1 VSLISLLIVVGTFLP
16 SVARASILSTIL
28 SSIKLSRASA
38 ETIEPTGNLQTMA
51 LLQAAMNLDPVPAL
65 GGGDIVI
72 RDSALQPQEGPEG
85 TIADIVKPKNS
96 MISIHIVREGET
108 LSEIAA
114 LYDVTA
120 NTILWANDI
129 SRASS
134 IRVGQQLTIL
144 PITGVRYTVKKG
156 DTLSS
161 IAKRYE
167 ADAEEIANFNGLD
180 GAAIAVG
187 SEILIPNGV
196 AVAPSAPAVRSKSVA
211 AAPVTVA
218 ATVSSG
224 YFSSP
229 LSRYTKTQ
237 GIHGYNGVD
246 LAAANGTPILAA
258 AAGDVIVAKG
268 SGYNGGYG
276 AYVVIK
282 HDNGTQTLYAHASSV
297 IVSVGQRVQQGQVIA
312 YVGNTGRSTGAH
324 LHFEV
329 RGGTNPF

>member
-1 VSLISLLIVVGTFLP
+1 MTP
-16 SVARASILSTIL
+16 D
-28 SSIKLSRASA
+28 
-38 ETIEPTGNLQTMA
+38 GNLQTMD
-51 LLQAAMNLDPVPAL
+51 LLRPAMNLDPAPAE

-72 RDSALQPQEGPEG
+72 TDAALQPQEGPAG
-85 TIADIVKPKNS
+85 TIADIVKPKNA

-114 LYDVTA
+114 MYEVTA

-129 SRASS
+129 PRASS
-134 IRVGQQLTIL
+134 IRVGQELTIL

-161 IAKRYE
+161 IARRFG
-167 ADAEEIANFNGLD
+167 ADADEVANFNGLD
-180 GAAIAVG
+180 GASLAVG
-187 SEILIPNGV
+187 REILIPNGEV
-196 AVAPSAPAVRSKSVA
+196 AAPA
-211 AAPVTVA
+211 APKATA
-218 ATVSSG
+218 SRASGAPATITATVSAG

-229 LSRYTKTQ
+229 LSGYTKTQ

-246 LAAANGTPILAA
+246 LAAPNGTPVMAA
-258 AAGDVIVAKG
+258 AAGEVIVAKG

-276 AYVVIK
+276 EYVVIK

-297 IVSVGQRVQQGQVIA
+297 IVSMGQRVQQGQVIA

-329 RGGTNPF
+329 RGGKNPF